1 MIEMYKKYSYFTKQ
15 IVRKMI
21 CICYL
26 QNEVILTL
34 YRKSKSQSNILKK
47 DK

>member
-15 IVRKMI
+15 ILRKMI

-26 QNEVILTL
+26 KIEAI
-34 YRKSKSQSNILKK
+34 
-47 DK
+47 